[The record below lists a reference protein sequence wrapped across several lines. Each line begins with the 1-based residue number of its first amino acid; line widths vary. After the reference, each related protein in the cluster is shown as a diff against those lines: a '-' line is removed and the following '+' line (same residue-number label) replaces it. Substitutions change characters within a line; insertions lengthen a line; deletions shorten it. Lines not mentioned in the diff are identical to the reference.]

1 MQLEEEEEIENEKK
15 AKEETTD
22 SNVATEEEL
31 KALVCYDVN
40 YLYILFVSKKCIYTK
55 WITCCTAET

>member
-1 MQLEEEEEIENEKK
+1 MQLEEEEEMENEKK

-40 YLYILFVSKKCIYTK
+40 YLYICSINFDGVIINKPLK
-55 WITCCTAET
+55 

>member
-1 MQLEEEEEIENEKK
+1 MQLEEEEEMENEKK

-40 YLYILFVSKKCIYTK
+40 YLYVLFVFKKCIYTK
-55 WITCCTAET
+55 